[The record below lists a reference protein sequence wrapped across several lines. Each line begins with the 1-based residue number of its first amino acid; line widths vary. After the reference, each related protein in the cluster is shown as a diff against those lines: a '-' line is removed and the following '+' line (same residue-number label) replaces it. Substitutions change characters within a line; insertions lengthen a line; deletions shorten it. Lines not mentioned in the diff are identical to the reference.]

1 MLVTVLAAAFLG
13 AKHVW
18 LPQWATQNA

>member
-18 LPQWATQNA
+18 LLHCAAQNY